1 MDRTEWSPP
10 PAARPAPARTGASSE
25 TPARTAAHWFAKFII
40 CMAFFGAI
48 GALAGSLFPICL
60 GLFLFFTD
68 EDFVQWAFGA
78 LGIRLEP
85 DTVGTE
91 FVKSLVFL
99 IGVAALI
106 SYWKDAAPAWLASQL
121 PAGAP
126 PWAVIAGIALL
137 ISLLSTASAW
147 LMKSLLPEIA
157 RNSLSWTINAAGS
170 RLACLACSRC
180 SPTRSGR
187 CDGASSQPLT
197 KRIAFERILIGNT
210 SRPFLPKTCA

>member
-121 PAGAP
+121 PA
-126 PWAVIAGIALL
+126 
-137 ISLLSTASAW
+137 
-147 LMKSLLPEIA
+147 
-157 RNSLSWTINAAGS
+157 AGS